1 MKYRIGITLAII
13 LLLVSA
19 IFLFGAANR
28 SFSLTLT
35 DGDSIVLEK
44 KYQMDFS
51 TKLKV
56 FLYHKGNYGTYYDN
70 LPYGTGTLANLNGE
84 LQADTER
91 LAASLYQPPKDA
103 TVSWDGSSFTY
114 TTQSDGVRLDTV
126 WLERNIYKH
135 FSPNISL
142 SVKKDTIAPLVY
154 EDFLRQITVETAKF
168 STDYASSSPS
178 RKHNIS
184 LAASFIDGLVVESG
198 EKLSFNSVVGKR
210 TAERGFLEANIISK
224 GNFVK
229 GVGGG
234 VCQVST
240 TLYNAAI
247 RAGLGVVAVSNHSL
261 PVGYV
266 PLSFDA
272 MVSSCT
278 DLVLENTSGH
288 PIYIKAYCDTNK
300 IEFTFLGKNLT
311 AGQQIVYRSE
321 VVKVLVGQEYEDIID
336 STLLGQDEPYKIIK
350 TPKSGYISEGYKDI
364 YENGKLISSHKV
376 RRDVYMPQKGVRI
389 LPDKVL

>member
-1 MKYRIGITLAII
+1 MKYRIGITLAVI

-28 SFSLTLT
+28 SFDLTLA
-35 DGDSIVLEK
+35 DGGEIIISK
-44 KYQMDFS
+44 KYQIDFS

-56 FLYHKGNYGTYYDN
+56 FLYHKGDYGAYYDN
-70 LPYGTGTLANLNGE
+70 LPDGTGTLTNLNDG
-84 LQADTER
+84 LQSDIDSLAER
-91 LAASLYQPPKDA
+91 LYQPPKDA
-103 TVSWDGSSFTY
+103 AVGWDGANFTY
-114 TTQSDGVRLDTV
+114 TPQCDGVRVDTV
-126 WLERNIYKH
+126 WLERSIYKN
-135 FSPNISL
+135 FSPNIRL
-142 SVKKDTIAPLVY
+142 ELKKDAVPPIIY
-154 EDFLRQITVETAKF
+154 EDFLKQITVETARF
-168 STDYASSSPS
+168 STGYASSSPA
-178 RKHNIS
+178 RKHNIG
-184 LAASFIDGLVVESG
+184 LAASFINGTVIENG
-198 EKLSFNSVVGKR
+198 GRLSFNTVVGKR

-224 GNFVK
+224 GHFVK

-247 RAGLGVVAVSNHSL
+247 RAGLNVIAVSNHSL

-288 PIYIKAYCDTNK
+288 PVYIKGSCDGNR
-300 IEFTFLGKNLT
+300 IEFTFFGKCLT
-311 AGQQIVYRSE
+311 EGQQIVYRSE
-321 VVKVLVGQEYEDIID
+321 VVKVIVGQEYEDILD
-336 STLLGQDEPYKIIK
+336 SSLLGQDEPYKIISS
-350 TPKSGYISEGYKDI
+350 PKSGYISEGYKDV
-364 YENGKLISSHKV
+364 YEDGKLISSQKV
-376 RRDVYMPQKGVRI
+376 RRDIYMPQKGVRI